1 MPEPSNA
8 LRTAAVYDFRQAR
21 RQAAIQEILARL
33 TGHSIDLMSFEDIR
47 EKLKIR
53 GGTFRGLHEIPLD
66 AIVGSVGRYKDFTR
80 TFLPRQDRNVERW
93 AGVRA
98 ATLDLSGLPPIE
110 VYQIGEVY
118 FVLDGNH
125 RVSVAR
131 SLGARQI
138 QAYVVEFETKVP
150 LSPDDQPDDIIIK
163 AEYANF
169 LERTRLD
176 ELRPGADIRVTAP
189 GRYRELETDIEAHRF
204 LLGQQ
209 QDREIPWAEAVCH
222 WYDNVYL
229 PVISAIRRH
238 GILHEFPGRTETDL
252 YLWLIRHRAALE
264 KRLGWHIDPSKAAT
278 DLAATYS
285 PKAQRVVSR
294 VEGKLVDTLLPAPLD
309 TGPAPG
315 QWRRNR
321 LAARPDDRL
330 FTDIM
335 VTVSQE
341 AHSWQAFEQ
350 AQIIARREGGQLLGL
365 YVVASDD
372 QVESDPTQ
380 AIRAEFEQRCQIA
393 GIPGTLSVEV
403 GQIARKIIERARWVD
418 LVVMRLAHPPGVQ
431 PLDRLSS
438 GFWAVLHRCPRPV
451 LAVPGPVSNLEP
463 VLLAYDGSPKAQEG
477 LYVAAYL
484 AGQWSIPLVVSTVLE
499 NERDQQYLNQAQTYL
514 EAQGVTATLVSKQ
527 GPVAETI
534 MTTANEHGCQLI
546 ILGGFGTGPVW
557 DVVLGSVVDQVL
569 CESKQPML
577 ICR

>member
-8 LRTAAVYDFRQAR
+8 LRTGAVYDFRQAR

-33 TGHSIDLMSFEDIR
+33 TGHSIDLLSFEDIR
-47 EKLKIR
+47 EKLEIR

-66 AIVGSVGRYKDFTR
+66 AIVGSVGRYKEFTR

-131 SLGARQI
+131 NLGATHI

-176 ELRPGADIRVTAP
+176 DLRPGAGMRVTAP

-204 LLGQQ
+204 LLGQN

-229 PVISAIRRH
+229 PVISAIRTH

-264 KRLGWHIDPSKAAT
+264 KRLGWHIDTGKAAS

-285 PKAQRVVSR
+285 PKAQRIVSR
-294 VEGKLVDTLLPAPLD
+294 VEGKLVDALLPASLD
-309 TGPAPG
+309 TGPPPG
-315 QWRRNR
+315 QWRRGR

-341 AHSWQAFEQ
+341 PYSWQAFEQ
-350 AQIIARREGGQLLGL
+350 AQIIARREGGRLLGL
-365 YVVASDD
+365 YVVSSDD
-372 QVESDPTQ
+372 QVESDPTR
-380 AIRAEFEQRCQIA
+380 AIRAEFEQRCQT
-393 GIPGTLSVEV
+393 GGVPGTLSVEV
-403 GQIARKIIERARWVD
+403 GQIARKIIERGRWVD

-451 LAVPGPVSNLEP
+451 LAVPGLASNLEP

-484 AGQWSIPLVVSTVLE
+484 AGQWSIPLVVITVLE
-499 NERDQQYLNQAQTYL
+499 KERGQEHLSKAQTYL
-514 EAQGVTATLVSKQ
+514 EAQGVMATFVSKQ

-534 MTTANEHGCQLI
+534 MTTANEHRCQLI
-546 ILGGFGTGPVW
+546 ILGGFGAGPVW

-569 CESKQPML
+569 CESNQPML